1 MVLKSFKKLFTDHFI
16 DQNCNGTSIIATDRS
31 TLGIKVNVPL
41 KNCKVVLKDIT
52 INSVSQKGNMSTHC
66 QGNACTAP
74 SCGTIEKK
82 SLQEVCV
89 RQPVTWY

>member
-31 TLGIKVNVPL
+31 TLGIKVNVTL

-74 SCGTIEKK
+74 FCGII
-82 SLQEVCV
+82 
-89 RQPVTWY
+89 